1 MYVSKA
7 PFNEKAE
14 SQHLTATR
22 VADGEARRA
31 LWGWSPPPLPA
42 QTAWA
47 RRVDRFAPRTG
58 LRCLAF
64 LVGIV
69 ALLSIAP
76 HLVTRGQL
84 VVEGIA
90 FLASGGWCAL
100 NFWRCRQAH
109 CLISGGG
116 WLGLSFLSF
125 IETGLGHSVINGY
138 EQPVFLG
145 VLAIGVAF
153 EGTWYLRRGDNIV
166 RFGATGQ
173 STAR

>member
-1 MYVSKA
+1 MSKA

-47 RRVDRFAPRTG
+47 RRVDRFAPSTG

-69 ALLSIAP
+69 ADGDHQIEILIAK
-76 HLVTRGQL
+76 L
-84 VVEGIA
+84 
-90 FLASGGWCAL
+90 F
-100 NFWRCRQAH
+100 N
-109 CLISGGG
+109 
-116 WLGLSFLSF
+116 
-125 IETGLGHSVINGY
+125 
-138 EQPVFLG
+138 VF
-145 VLAIGVAF
+145 
-153 EGTWYLRRGDNIV
+153 
-166 RFGATGQ
+166 
-173 STAR
+173 